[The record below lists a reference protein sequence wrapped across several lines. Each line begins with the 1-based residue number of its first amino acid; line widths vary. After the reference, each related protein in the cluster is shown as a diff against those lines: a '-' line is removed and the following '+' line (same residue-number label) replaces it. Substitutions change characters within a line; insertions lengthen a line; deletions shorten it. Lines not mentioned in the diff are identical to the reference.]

1 MINNQGSNLCKKT
14 NGDFPMRG
22 HRQKK
27 NQSIKQHPY
36 TRLCYNRRRLLKSA
50 GICTLTALLSQ
61 EAGCTQELPRKFKVL
76 SENNRLDIGDKGK
89 KIIEKAYKLGYDF
102 EKKHGGCC
110 RCTVAALQRA
120 IDFVPEDKDLFRA
133 ASCLDGGATPTGI
146 QNCGAFTGSGM
157 VIGWLCGADKFG
169 NTKLSHRLIRQVY
182 KQFETEYGSVLCK
195 DVKKKINR
203 NCPEVVARAAKW
215 TAEILLRQFTNFD

>member
-1 MINNQGSNLCKKT
+1 MEKQA
-14 NGDFPMRG
+14 GDVPMRG
-22 HRQKK
+22 HKK
-27 NQSIKQHPY
+27 TNQSTKK
-36 TRLCYNRRRLLKSA
+36 RLDEKLFYNRRGLFQSA

-61 EAGCTQELPRKFKVL
+61 EANGTQEAPPKFKVL
-76 SENNRLDIGDKGK
+76 GEKDKIDIGDKGK

-146 QNCGAFTGSGM
+146 QSCGAFTGSGM
-157 VIGWLCGADKFG
+157 VIGLLCGADKFG

-182 KQFETEYGSVLCK
+182 KQFEIEYGNVLCK
-195 DVKKKINR
+195 DVRKKMNS

-215 TAEILLRQFTNFD
+215 TAEALLRQFTNFD

>member
-1 MINNQGSNLCKKT
+1 
-14 NGDFPMRG
+14 MRD

-27 NQSIKQHPY
+27 NQSIKQHQH

-61 EAGCTQELPRKFKVL
+61 EAAGTQEPPPKFKAL
-76 SENNRLDIGDKGK
+76 SENDHLDIGDKAEE
-89 KIIEKAYKLGYDF
+89 IVEKAYKLGYDF
-102 EKKHGGCC
+102 EKTHGGCC
-110 RCTVAALQRA
+110 RCIVAALQNS
-120 IDFVPEDKDLFRA
+120 IGFIPEDKDLFRA

-146 QNCGAFTGSGM
+146 QNCGAFTGTGM
-157 VIGWLCGADKFG
+157 VIGWLCGIDKFG

-195 DVKKKINR
+195 DVRKKINH

-215 TAEILLRQFTNFD
+215 TAEVLLRQFTNYE